1 MAAICDMIFCSSYNV
16 QRKEYPMSNM
26 RVGSAPVHHYVFA
39 IVAVLLAW
47 FLRVALNP
55 VLGAG
60 VPFILFFPTVVL
72 VAWFGGFGPG
82 IVSTVLGAII
92 SWYFLIPTRSVIVPE
107 ASAPA
112 QLIVFLLASTLIS
125 VLAESLHR
133 QTRKAEAGEARER
146 EQRQRFHVTLSSIGD
161 AVIAT
166 DDDGRVTFMNS
177 IAESLTG
184 WTYSECSGRPLKDVF
199 NIVNEETRTPLENP
213 ALRAL
218 QRGEVVGLANHT
230 VLIAR
235 DGSEHPI
242 DNSAAPIITEDAGL
256 TGAVLVF
263 RDITRRRAAERQI
276 RESRERLRTTLS
288 SIGDAVLATD
298 SEGRVT
304 YVNPVAEKLLGY
316 SFAEA
321 SGRNLPEVFNI
332 VNEFTRQTTE
342 NPVDLVLR
350 TGKIVGLAN
359 HTLLIRP
366 DGSELP
372 IDDCAA
378 PIQDDSG
385 HMIGVVLVFRD
396 ITDRRRA
403 QKDQALLA
411 AIVESSE
418 DSIISI
424 DLQGRIMTW
433 NAGAERLFGYQ
444 AEEIIGRPIFVL
456 IPRDHANEEAT
467 ILEHVGRGEKVQGYE
482 TVRLRN
488 DGRPVDISLSISPVR
503 DNSGAIIGVAK
514 IARDISDRKR
524 MEQDL
529 LEADKQKDNF
539 LALLAHELRNPLGP
553 IRNAVKILE
562 LQRRDDKDL
571 LSYCALIDTEVGRIT
586 RLLDDLLDI
595 SRITKGK
602 MAFQKEPLDLREVV
616 NSAVQTSRLLID
628 EKGHKI
634 VVCLPPTPVTV
645 YGDSMRLA
653 QVFSNL
659 LNNAAKFSE
668 SGGEISVTVNLHDDQ
683 AIVRV
688 KDTGIGISPDL
699 LPKVFDIFVQGG
711 VVTERRYEGL
721 GLGLTLARDI
731 VEFHGGTIEAR
742 SEGEDQG
749 SEFIVCL
756 PLSDVPSSEEASSAT
771 VKRLASGERSQGRVV
786 VVEDNKN
793 QALTLQRLLTQMG
806 YEVHIAHDGSSA
818 MKLLTNFVPDFAFI
832 DIGLP
837 RMNGYDLARWLRQK
851 PEFRNTILI
860 AQTGWGR
867 NEDRAQSRSAGFDH
881 HLIKPLDYQRL
892 REILAQAS
900 MHEGEG

>member
-1 MAAICDMIFCSSYNV
+1 
-16 QRKEYPMSNM
+16 
-26 RVGSAPVHHYVFA
+26 
-39 IVAVLLAW
+39 
-47 FLRVALNP
+47 
-55 VLGAG
+55 
-60 VPFILFFPTVVL
+60 
-72 VAWFGGFGPG
+72 
-82 IVSTVLGAII
+82 
-92 SWYFLIPTRSVIVPE
+92 
-107 ASAPA
+107 
-112 QLIVFLLASTLIS
+112 
-125 VLAESLHR
+125 
-133 QTRKAEAGEARER
+133 
-146 EQRQRFHVTLSSIGD
+146 
-161 AVIAT
+161 
-166 DDDGRVTFMNS
+166 MNS
-177 IAESLTG
+177 VAESLTG
-184 WTYSECSGRPLKDVF
+184 WTYTECSGRSLPEVF
-199 NIVNEETRTPLENP
+199 KIVNEETRAPVENP

-218 QRGEVVGLANHT
+218 EGEVVGLANHT

-242 DNSAAPIITEDAGL
+242 DDSAAPINTEDAGL

-263 RDITRRRAAERQI
+263 RDITERRAAERQI
-276 RESRERLRTTLS
+276 RESREWLRITLS

-298 SEGRVT
+298 PQGRVT

-316 SFAEA
+316 NFAEA
-321 SGRNLPEVFNI
+321 SGRNLTEVFKI

-366 DGSELP
+366 DGSERP
-372 IDDCAA
+372 IDDSAA

-385 HMIGVVLVFRD
+385 RTIGVVLVFRD

-418 DSIISI
+418 DSIIST
-424 DLQGRIMTW
+424 DLQARIMTC
-433 NAGAERLFGYQ
+433 NAGAERLFGYR
-444 AEEIIGRPIFVL
+444 AEEIIGQPIFVL
-456 IPRDHANEEAT
+456 IPRDHANEEAA
-467 ILEHVGRGEKVQGYE
+467 ILERIGIGEKVEGYE
-482 TVRLRN
+482 TVRLRK
-488 DGRPVDISLSISPVR
+488 DGRPVDISLSVSPVR
-503 DNSGAIIGVAK
+503 DSSGAIVGMSK
-514 IARDISDRKR
+514 IARDITDRKR
-524 MEQDL
+524 MEQEL

-562 LQRRDDKDL
+562 LQRREDKDL

-602 MAFQKEPLDLREVV
+602 MAFQKKPIDLREVV
-616 NSAVQTSRLLID
+616 NSAVQTSRPLID
-628 EKGHKI
+628 EKAHKI
-634 VVCLPPTPVTV
+634 VVSLPPALVTV

-659 LNNAAKFSE
+659 LNNAAKFME
-668 SGGEISVTVNLHDDQ
+668 SGGEITVSINLEDHQ
-683 AIVRV
+683 AIATV
-688 KDTGIGISPDL
+688 KDSGIGISPDL

-731 VEFHGGTIEAR
+731 VEFHGGSLEAK
-742 SEGEDQG
+742 SEGEGHG

-756 PLSDVPSSEEASSAT
+756 PLSDLPCSQEASSAT
-771 VKRLASGERSQGRVV
+771 VKMLASGERSQSRVV

-793 QALTLQRLLTQMG
+793 QALTLERLLTDMG
-806 YEVHIAHDGSSA
+806 CEVRVAYDGSSA
-818 MKLLTNFVPDFAFI
+818 MKLLTNFLPDFAFI

-867 NEDRAQSRSAGFDH
+867 MEDRAQARSAGFDH
-881 HLIKPLDYQRL
+881 HLVKPLDYQRL
-892 REILAQAS
+892 REILALRSQPTTEFYTAQ
-900 MHEGEG
+900 